1 MANNLELSQFASFIE
16 VDDVTK
22 NISVAL
28 DQEQFIGIGISPA
41 ICKLD
46 VLGSVN
52 IEQDARINGITTS
65 NGPVSLLGPVEI
77 RSGKSYSGIGSTV
90 GVGVTEIPAALS
102 VAGDLLMIGKS
113 FFLDNTE
120 FTGGTNT
127 FYNNVNVYG
136 QFITTSFSQLGG
148 PTQVLGIATFSNNVV
163 VESPGIPTSSTD
175 RNAALYVDG
184 GIAVQNSV
192 FIGEEL
198 NARSL
203 QVGLGDTNSTSTF
216 YRPVGFQSN
225 FTVVGSAR
233 LDNHLLATGISTFT
247 NIVRLTDT
255 TGSSTPLTGALVVTG
270 GVGFGS
276 DLNIGRN
283 LSIDGT
289 TNVNGNININ
299 GSEANI
305 SSAIISLGSSTTSD
319 ILAIGLFDSDLLPKI
334 SDSYNLGSID
344 RRWGAVRAVNGVFVD
359 LDVNND
365 LTSFGN
371 VLFGG
376 NVVLTNGMDVT
387 GVTTFNSG
395 FISSST
401 AYFQNVIIEGSLNL
415 VGPSTSVGTI
425 STATRSLSVDV
436 ESISTNSDFYIGF
449 FDTPTNG
456 EGRTVYVDAG
466 IKYNPSVDEVTLEG
480 DLILNSG
487 EIRTTESNSSFDFFL
502 TNVISSRFC
511 TTAQSL
517 LFGNTVGVTTFKH
530 PLVVFDGNIQISG
543 TGSTSSIITGDG
555 YSNILLRSNQNTEFI
570 GDIIANGDR
579 FDVLNSTFYLAD
591 ENVTTAFAFG
601 ETTLLYIGQSNVGIT
616 SIRSPITIFEGDI
629 RINGNDIKSSTNVTN
644 ITLVD
649 DSNTIFSG
657 DIQINNNNILAN
669 DGNINIALDS
679 NLNTTFS
686 GSIKIG
692 GDQIKAS
699 TGETNIFLTGNTL
712 TSIAGDLRIEG
723 DNIQTGAGITCI
735 TLGSNFVTFEQD
747 IKIIGNDIRA
757 SDGAVNISLE
767 SNAYT
772 RLAGDLIVGGDEIRA
787 SDDVLAITLIPTSG
801 SVGISSNLI
810 VTNNLITKGPSTIL
824 RSNNLKIKDKLINIG
839 LINDPGDINDLIEPS
854 SNESKDIGILL
865 NYFDT
870 QSRKASVYWDN
881 SVSRIALASR
891 VVESSEVLTV
901 SSYGSI
907 EVGGLWV
914 NDCAGQSEVI
924 SCSDGV
930 RNLESITIDGG
941 MY

>member
-16 VDDVTK
+16 VDDITK
-22 NISVAL
+22 GIYIAL
-28 DQEQFIGIGISPA
+28 EEGQFVGIGSTSPFS
-41 ICKLD
+41 KLH
-46 VLGSVN
+46 VSGSVN
-52 IEQDARINGITTS
+52 IDQGLRVNGITTTD
-65 NGPVSLLGPVEI
+65 GAVSLGGPVEI
-77 RSGKSYSGIGSTV
+77 RSNKSYSGTGSTV
-90 GVGVTEIPAALS
+90 GVGVTAIPAALT
-102 VAGDLLMIGKS
+102 VAGDLLIIGKS
-113 FFLDNTE
+113 FFENTTT
-120 FTGGTNT
+120 FTGAANT
-127 FYNNVNVYG
+127 FSNNVDVYG

-163 VESPGIPTSSTD
+163 VESPGIPEFSTD

-184 GIAVQNSV
+184 GIAVQNRV
-192 FIGEEL
+192 FIGEDL

-203 QVGLGDTNSTSTF
+203 QIGLGDVSSTSTF

-225 FTVVGSAR
+225 FTVTGTAS
-233 LDNHLLATGISTFT
+233 LTNHLLAAGISTFT

-255 TGSSTPLTGALVVTG
+255 TGSSTPSTGALVVTG

-289 TNVNGNININ
+289 TNVNGDININ

-305 SSAIISLGSSTTSD
+305 SSNIISLGSSTTSD
-319 ILAIGLFDSDLLPKI
+319 ILAIGLFDSDLLPKT
-334 SDSYNLGSID
+334 SDNYNLGSID
-344 RRWGAVRAVNGVFVD
+344 RRWEAVRALNGVFENVD
-359 LDVNND
+359 INND

-371 VLFGG
+371 ILFGG

-401 AYFQNVIIEGSLNL
+401 AYFQNVVIEGSLNL
-415 VGPSTSVGTI
+415 EGPSVGTI

-466 IKYNPSVDEVTLEG
+466 IKYNPSIDEVTLEG
-480 DLILNSG
+480 DLILNGG

-517 LFGNTVGVTTFKH
+517 LFGNTVGVTTFRH

-555 YSNILLRSNQNTEFI
+555 YSNIILRSNQNTEFI

-601 ETTLLYIGQSNVGIT
+601 ETTLLYIGQSNAGIT

-657 DIQINNNNILAN
+657 DIQINSNNILAN

-692 GDQIKAS
+692 GDEIKAS
-699 TGETNIFLTGNTL
+699 NGETNIFLTGNTL

-747 IKIIGNDIRA
+747 IKILGNDIRA

-767 SNAYT
+767 SNVYT

-824 RSNNLKIKDKLINIG
+824 RSNQLKIKDKLINIG